1 MNTRRSMIG
10 VVSILVMFITL
21 MAPATSTVAASANGQ
36 CTKRMPLHPVIDSC
50 RVWDQHCFHLVGTKA
65 LKDKDL
71 KRYLIV
77 DVKTGETHTE
87 KEWRFQGNVRE
98 KRATFGVPTT
108 YAWAHPLWPNGG
120 WYLLYGCQ

>member
-1 MNTRRSMIG
+1 MIG
-10 VVSILVMFITL
+10 VVSILVVLITL
-21 MAPATSTVAASANGQ
+21 IVPATSAMAAPTNGQ
-36 CTKRMPLHPVIDSC
+36 CTKRMLLHPVIDSC
-50 RVWDQHCFHLVGTKA
+50 RAGEQHCYHLIGTTA

-98 KRATFGVPTT
+98 KHATFGVPTT
-108 YAWAHPLWPNGG
+108 YAWTHPLWPNGIG
-120 WYLLYGCQ
+120 HKLS